1 MDTHD
6 RDNLIEKNKKKYKDQ
21 FLINQM
27 LKDKIKINKF

>member
-6 RDNLIEKNKKKYKDQ
+6 RDNLIEKNKKNKDQ